1 MKDEPIDWEETID
14 PSESL
19 TIDHEIDI
27 KPVRKI
33 SFIMHNLDN
42 SFLIEMKIAVITS
55 SSIRILIAGNRTQCR
70 RGWRYGGGGVHT
82 ADVRHV

>member
-27 KPVRKI
+27 KPVMWTL
-33 SFIMHNLDN
+33 SAFIFQKEWKEKTM
-42 SFLIEMKIAVITS
+42 I
-55 SSIRILIAGNRTQCR
+55 
-70 RGWRYGGGGVHT
+70 
-82 ADVRHV
+82 